1 VCGRILSPHDVL
13 KIQGDGPR
21 DPGHEDAVAA
31 SPRRVAGTGRSV
43 GEDVAVEDV
52 AAKNEEKLVPPLSV
66 GGRGG
71 VEEDGDQV
79 LDVRDPG
86 GLKVEVG
93 DHGVILA
100 TRGSSTRRRQRSGRE
115 LRRRGDTLPRGGV
128 KRSTSTT
135 WRARTSAVESS
146 CSQAR
151 AATHTH
157 SSAAAV
163 AVLAFSRAAARALL
177 VAATVVGRGDMPR
190 RKEVAEKGVAVG
202 GMRGRGAGR
211 ECRRMDGPGRGMPS
225 GRVPPPSATE
235 VSVPVPV
242 LSPKTRRAVA
252 TTSGPAAAM
261 ATTVAGERPGT
272 AARTRRSATATEAA
286 IVVPRCKCNQALSRF
301 W

>member
-1 VCGRILSPHDVL
+1 VCGRILSLHDVL

-115 LRRRGDTLPRGGV
+115 LRRRGDTLPRRGV

-157 SSAAAV
+157 TPRRRLSRSWRSLGPQQGRCWWRPRWWDAVTCLGGRRWQRRGWPWAACEA
-163 AVLAFSRAAARALL
+163 AERGENADGWTARGEGCRAAEYHPRAQQRCPCPCPCCPPRLG
-177 VAATVVGRGDMPR
+177 GRLPR
-190 RKEVAEKGVAVG
+190 RRVQPRLWQPPWPE
-202 GMRGRGAGR
+202 R
-211 ECRRMDGPGRGMPS
+211 GPGR
-225 GRVPPPSATE
+225 
-235 VSVPVPV
+235 
-242 LSPKTRRAVA
+242 
-252 TTSGPAAAM
+252 
-261 ATTVAGERPGT
+261 RPGPEGL
-272 AARTRRSATATEAA
+272 RLPQRQQLSCPGVSA
-286 IVVPRCKCNQALSRF
+286 IKP
-301 W
+301 

>member
-115 LRRRGDTLPRGGV
+115 LRRRGDTLPRRGV

-157 SSAAAV
+157 TPRRRLSRSWRSLGPQQGRCWWRPRWWDAVTCLGGRRWQRRGWPWAACE
-163 AVLAFSRAAARALL
+163 AAEQGENADGWTARGERDAERQSTTPERNRGVRARAR
-177 VAATVVGRGDMPR
+177 VVPQDSEGGCHDVGSSRGY
-190 RKEVAEKGVAVG
+190 GSH
-202 GMRGRGAGR
+202 RGRR
-211 ECRRMDGPGRGMPS
+211 EARDGGQGQKVCGCHRGSSCRAQ
-225 GRVPPPSATE
+225 V
-235 VSVPVPV
+235 
-242 LSPKTRRAVA
+242 
-252 TTSGPAAAM
+252 
-261 ATTVAGERPGT
+261 
-272 AARTRRSATATEAA
+272 
-286 IVVPRCKCNQALSRF
+286 
-301 W
+301 